1 MPPAAS
7 PSDRLSRWITYREI
21 IAQPQIWRDWV
32 PQLERHRAEI
42 SEWFSSDA
50 YDEIWLCGAGTSAF
64 IGEALATH
72 LNRAPNPLR
81 YRAVP
86 TTDLV
91 ASPGLYL
98 RPKASVLVISFGRSG
113 DSPET
118 LGLLDLLD
126 TQMPQADQLHFTC
139 NPQGALARRKAAGPG
154 RRNVVLLP
162 AATNDAGF
170 AMTSSYSTMLISAL
184 ACLDPQAS
192 ASLEHRITALA
203 HGAENLIADMSL
215 RMDEAAPCPSRV
227 VFLGTGALTAFA
239 REAALKMLELT
250 HGRIPAYWET
260 ALGFRHGPK
269 AIIDEEACV
278 FSFLSQDAHTRRYE
292 EDGAEELRRQFRRQ
306 AVVTL
311 GPKGCGADIAVEG
324 AEQDIWRGVLCVVAA
339 QLLAVW
345 WSDRLGFNVDN
356 PFVDGNLSRVVSG
369 VALYPYVGGTHL

>member
-7 PSDRLSRWITYREI
+7 PSDKLSRWITYREI

-32 PQLERHRAEI
+32 PQLERHRADI
-42 SEWFSSDA
+42 SEWFSAAA

-64 IGEALATH
+64 IGEALAVH

-98 RPKASVLVISFGRSG
+98 RPTASVLVISFGRSG

-126 TQMPQADQLHFTC
+126 THMPQADQLHFTC
-139 NPQGALARRKAAGPG
+139 NPQGALARRKAAGSG

-184 ACLDPQAS
+184 ACLDPQS
-192 ASLEHRITALA
+192 APSLADRITALA
-203 HGAENLIADMSL
+203 QGAEGVIAEMHL
-215 RMDEAAPCPSRV
+215 QMNETAPCPSRV
-227 VFLGTGALTAFA
+227 VFLGSGPLTAFA
-239 REAALKMLELT
+239 RESALKVLELT
-250 HGRIPAYWET
+250 HGRIPASWET

-269 AIIDEEACV
+269 AILDDTACV
-278 FSFLSQDAHTRRYE
+278 FSLLSQDAHTRRYE
-292 EDGAEELRRQFRRQ
+292 EDAAEELRSQFGRQ

-311 GPKGCGADIAVEG
+311 GPRGCGSDIVVGG

-345 WSDRLGFNVDN
+345 LSERLGFNVDN

-369 VALYPYVGGTHL
+369 VALYPYDAGTPL